1 MPAAS
6 RAGRGIALL
15 AAVCTLGAPSI
26 HSQAGNADS
35 GREPDS
41 PLMVIRDWSPVVAI
55 MMALPAPE
63 GTHRDRVLA
72 RAYDRALLEAFRE
85 ATADS
90 PAQVDY
96 GRDGTGRYFA
106 VVTDAA
112 AVRSTLDAMRRIAR
126 TGPSPDLVGAAVA
139 GISTDLAFRGDLPRA
154 RFDRIMSAYL
164 LGGTADTAAM
174 APAAPEGLAAEATAM
189 AGSSAWGPPVW
200 VVVGSRPSLS
210 ASLGVPGDAAGPGDA
225 ADPGGAAVPDSGAVA
240 PPQQPLY
247 VARTTLPGP
256 GPLRAEI
263 PSDAVTRWVGSVF
276 RFPPGTT
283 LVEAVMMRL
292 ALEESVERLRDPNI
306 YELTT
311 EIDAQG
317 RLVVR
322 FSTSTDA
329 GPRWDMRLDDTIA
342 DLAAGP
348 DGGRLTQALR
358 PARSRWSQELSA
370 PAGAARAA
378 AQALLRGASYRQAE
392 AFANSAAEV
401 PEAARISA
409 VARGLGLS
417 IRVVFGG
424 N

>member
-1 MPAAS
+1 MPAAP

-26 HSQAGNADS
+26 HSQGGNADS
-35 GREPDS
+35 GRVPDS

-72 RAYDRALLEAFRE
+72 RAYDRALFEAFRE

-200 VVVGSRPSLS
+200 VVVGSRPALS
-210 ASLGVPGDAAGPGDA
+210 ASLGVPVDPGGAAGPGDA
-225 ADPGGAAVPDSGAVA
+225 AVPDSATVA

-292 ALEESVERLRDPNI
+292 ALEESVERVRDPNI

-329 GPRWDMRLDDTIA
+329 GQRWDMRLDDTIA

-348 DGGRLTQALR
+348 DEGRLTQALR

-417 IRVVFGG
+417 IRVVYGG